1 MSRLE
6 AVFTRLDRY
15 IEIRMQAANTPGM
28 AVALTDREKLLRIST
43 YGYSDIAVQIPV
55 RPDTLFEIG
64 SISKSFT
71 SIVLMQLREEGMLDL
86 HEPVSRYLPWFDVK
100 SEHRPI
106 TLHHLM
112 SHSTGIIMGMEFT
125 GEARYEVWALRETE
139 ASAPPGT
146 YYHYSNVG
154 YKALGVILEEILSKP
169 YGEII
174 QERILNPLGMTNTD
188 PIITHETRKRMAVGY
203 EAFYDDRPAP
213 RNRPLAPATWL
224 EYRWGDAS
232 VASTPA
238 DMAAY
243 VRMYLNKGQGPEGAV
258 LSEESLILMMEP
270 VIEAV
275 EEGDD
280 SFYGYG
286 LDIYEIDGHKTIGH
300 SGGMVGYYAYI
311 LADMHD
317 GLGVVVL
324 TNGPGS
330 KTDEIAKFA
339 LGLLRADLHGQELPP
354 LPQDDPTKI
363 DNANE
368 YVGTYENPQNQMGEL
383 SPPTIHIDVI
393 KVFSIRAE
401 GQHLY
406 LQLGDERMLL
416 EKREPDYFYVDHP
429 EFAFYLLR
437 FGRVNGEVVEAFYGS
452 EWFLNER
459 YKGPTKF
466 NYPMD
471 WDAYPGHY
479 RSHNPWDTNFR
490 VVLRKGKLIL
500 IYPYGEEKLLVPVGD
515 FEFRVGEDGLSPER
529 IRFDVIIDDQALH
542 AVFSCGEYYRTSKF

>member
-203 EAFYDDRPAP
+203 EAYYDDRPIP
-213 RNRPLAPATWL
+213 RDHPLAPATRL
-224 EYRWGDAS
+224 EYRWGDGS

-238 DMAAY
+238 DMATY
-243 VRMYLNKGQGPEGAV
+243 LRMYLNKGQGPEKAQV
-258 LSEESLILMMEP
+258 SCAAAQPLP
-270 VIEAV
+270 A
-275 EEGDD
+275 
-280 SFYGYG
+280 
-286 LDIYEIDGHKTIGH
+286 
-300 SGGMVGYYAYI
+300 
-311 LADMHD
+311 
-317 GLGVVVL
+317 
-324 TNGPGS
+324 
-330 KTDEIAKFA
+330 
-339 LGLLRADLHGQELPP
+339 LRAAARLPAQIPPVPDL
-354 LPQDDPTKI
+354 LPQ
-363 DNANE
+363 
-368 YVGTYENPQNQMGEL
+368 
-383 SPPTIHIDVI
+383 S
-393 KVFSIRAE
+393 
-401 GQHLY
+401 
-406 LQLGDERMLL
+406 
-416 EKREPDYFYVDHP
+416 
-429 EFAFYLLR
+429 
-437 FGRVNGEVVEAFYGS
+437 
-452 EWFLNER
+452 
-459 YKGPTKF
+459 GP
-466 NYPMD
+466 
-471 WDAYPGHY
+471 
-479 RSHNPWDTNFR
+479 
-490 VVLRKGKLIL
+490 
-500 IYPYGEEKLLVPVGD
+500 
-515 FEFRVGEDGLSPER
+515 
-529 IRFDVIIDDQALH
+529 
-542 AVFSCGEYYRTSKF
+542 